1 MGWLVGIVLLSFII
15 VFFLVLAVFNRHEP
29 VTAEARLQ
37 DMERFYRDHNKPIA
51 TKMAEAPEFQGSFY
65 ERIIQ
70 PLGEMLS
77 DRFGSLSTAR
87 IFTWLEDK
95 LKTAGLAA
103 KWTPWEFLVLWAAL
117 VLIGGISGLFYA
129 VSKNM
134 TLLRFLMAIFVGGAL
149 GGASVPY
156 YLSMRIKERQREI
169 QRALPDVLDLL
180 TVSVEAGLSF
190 DGALVKLAEK
200 MKGPLVEELTRVLQE
215 MRIGIPRK
223 TALTAMAKR
232 CDVEDLSLFVSAI
245 VQADQLGVG
254 IAKVLRI
261 QAAEARDKR
270 RMKIRELAMKAPIK
284 MLFPLVFLI
293 LPALFVVVLGPAVLS
308 IIKAFVK

>member
-1 MGWLVGIVLLSFII
+1 MRTFIDTI
-15 VFFLVLAVFNRHEP
+15 
-29 VTAEARLQ
+29 
-37 DMERFYRDHNKPIA
+37 
-51 TKMAEAPEFQGSFY
+51 
-65 ERIIQ
+65 
-70 PLGEMLS
+70 S

-95 LKTAGLAA
+95 LKTAGVAA

-270 RMKIRELAMKAPIK
+270 RMKIRELAMNI
-284 MLFPLVFLI
+284 MLP
-293 LPALFVVVLGPAVLS
+293 
-308 IIKAFVK
+308 